1 MKEFEEMI
9 DNWGHYQRKRG
20 RYIKI
25 PWGPTNKTKSLD
37 LTLTAVQNYSTF
49 HVQVDGRVSISKI
62 SSIMKGK
69 NTFFLGHIE
78 GKETSLKVII
88 SDNII

>member
-1 MKEFEEMI
+1 MI